1 MKKNFLMLLLGGAML
16 MPTTMMAQS
25 GGPFCGDD
33 EKPGQHRSPAHNQ
46 HAYITY
52 DENSGVANITFLT
65 ACSNAEIILLQDGIQ
80 VDCQSLDVDKGAQV
94 PIYLP
99 TYGSGEFIIQVKSG
113 STLVATYYTTL

>member
-16 MPTTMMAQS
+16 MPTTMMAQPS
-25 GGPFCGDD
+25 GYED
-33 EKPGQHRSPAHNQ
+33 EPKPNVPRSPARNQ
-46 HAYITY
+46 YAYITY
-52 DENSGVANITFLT
+52 DENSGVASITFLT

-80 VDCQSLDVDKGAQV
+80 VDCQSLDVDKGTQI
-94 PIYLP
+94 PIYMS